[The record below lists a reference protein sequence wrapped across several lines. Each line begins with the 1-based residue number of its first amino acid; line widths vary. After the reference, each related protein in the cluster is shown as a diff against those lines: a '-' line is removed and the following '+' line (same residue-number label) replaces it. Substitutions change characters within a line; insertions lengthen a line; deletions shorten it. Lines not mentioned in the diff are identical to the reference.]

1 VPRVRLIN
9 EDGTVVGIVAT
20 RDAQLAAEEKKL
32 DLVEVSPN
40 ADPPVCR
47 IMDYGKFCYEQNR
60 KDRGQRKS
68 VQKIKEVKFHTRVD
82 EHDYLTKIGHI
93 RGFLE
98 KGNKVKVSLM
108 FRGRENAHKELG
120 FEVINRVIKDCESFG
135 YCESAP
141 RLMGRNVI
149 AMLGVRANR

>member
-1 VPRVRLIN
+1 MRLIN
-9 EDGTVVGIVAT
+9 VDGSQAGIVLT
-20 RDAQLAAEEKKL
+20 RDAMITAESLKL

-60 KDRGQRKS
+60 KDRGQKRAA
-68 VQKIKEVKFHTRVD
+68 QQIKEVKFHTNVD
-82 EHDYLTKIGHI
+82 SHDYLTKIGQI

-98 KGNKVKVSLM
+98 KGDKVKVSLM

-120 FEVINRVIKDCESFG
+120 FELVNRVIKDCESFG
-135 YCESAP
+135 FCESPP
-141 RLMGRNVI
+141 RLMGRNLI
-149 AMLGVRANR
+149 AMIGVRSGR